1 MTSFTIVNKVNN
13 LMYRYGIKEIDS
25 NPEEIEKVVE
35 KKDFYIYIK
44 ICDVTD
50 NVRIV
55 EVTNKWFIAE
65 IDIEENNYLI
75 KDLNRKFFINRIHQ
89 RSWAWLGM
97 VL

>member
-35 KKDFYIYIK
+35 KKDYYIYLK
-44 ICDVTD
+44 ICDVPD

-55 EVTNKWFIAE
+55 EVTNNWFIAE

-75 KDLNRKFFINRIHQ
+75 EDLNKRFFIN
-89 RSWAWLGM
+89 
-97 VL
+97 

>member
-1 MTSFTIVNKVNN
+1 
-13 LMYRYGIKEIDS
+13 MYRYGIKEIDS

-35 KKDFYIYIK
+35 KKDYYIYLK
-44 ICDVTD
+44 ICDVPD

-55 EVTNKWFIAE
+55 EVTNNWFIAE

-75 KDLNRKFFINRIHQ
+75 EDLNKRLFINRINQ